1 MPTIPDVFPP
11 DYASVVGQIRLLIPD
26 TEQLGNLADSTIDAS
41 YIFNDAQ
48 IQAFATLYS
57 NNVKR
62 AAAQAKLV
70 LATSEALISKVIKTD
85 DLQTD
90 GAKLGAELRA
100 QAKALQEE
108 ADRDDTTDSYE
119 AFEVVDYNNAK
130 IVAQHRGIT
139 YYAPEKITYELDGVT
154 YYGYRDGY

>member
-1 MPTIPDVFPP
+1 MAHLPDVYPP
-11 DYASVVGQIRLLIPD
+11 DYATTVGQIRLLIPD
-26 TEQLGNLADSTIDAS
+26 VDQLADPSDSSATPE
-41 YIFNDAQ
+41 YIFDDHQ

-70 LATSEALISKVIKTD
+70 LATSEALINKVIRTD

-100 QAKALQEE
+100 QAVELNKQ
-108 ADRDDTTDSYE
+108 ADQDDFSDSYD
-119 AFEVVDYNNAK
+119 AFEIIDFNRNA
-130 IVAQHRGIT
+130 
-139 YYAPEKITYELDGVT
+139 L
-154 YYGYRDGY
+154 

>member
-1 MPTIPDVFPP
+1 MPAIPDLYPP

-26 TEQLGNLADSTIDAS
+26 TEQLGDLADSSLTPA
-41 YIFNDAQ
+41 YIFSDAQ

-100 QAKALQEE
+100 QAKALQDE
-108 ADRDDTTDSYE
+108 ADKDALQDSYE

-139 YYAPEKITYELDGVT
+139 YYAPEQITYELDGVT

>member
-1 MPTIPDVFPP
+1 MPTIPDVYPP
-11 DYASVVGQIRLLIPD
+11 DYATVVGQIRLLIPD
-26 TEQLGNLADSTIDAS
+26 TEQLGDLADSSVSAAYVFS
-41 YIFNDAQ
+41 DAQ

-100 QAKALQEE
+100 QAKQLQDE

-119 AFEVVDYNNAK
+119 AFDVVDYNNQVV
-130 IVAQHRGIT
+130 IAQHRGIT